1 MSKTVRI
8 ELADVAAWPNLEAA
22 LWAAARGKR
31 GRPDVQRFLAQAEC
45 RLAEVREALLQAR
58 LPVGSLRAF
67 AIRDPKPRIIHAAD
81 FADRVAHHALVRLLE
96 PRLER
101 ALVPT
106 SFACRPGKGV
116 HAALVHALAQSRRW
130 PSYLKLDVRHCFPSI
145 PHDGLLAV
153 LARRVRGGV
162 WPLLE
167 HIVRSHAVSREGGV
181 ARGLPIGSL
190 TSQHF
195 ANQYLGE
202 LDRRA
207 ITHPVCRGHL
217 RYMDDLVLWCDSP
230 AAARE
235 LFADLD
241 PWLRRQLG
249 LEFKPP
255 VIQRSDRGLLLCGF
269 RVSPGG
275 LRMSPRRQRA
285 WRAHWLALNAL
296 VNDAGGAETEAEA
309 QRRAEVLR
317 SLALPATTSV
327 RWQNAVMSGPHR
339 AGQAAPPSSSLCSPP
354 AQARHEGRQARA
366 SRRQLEQQRQE
377 LPLRQPLRAPPR

>member
-8 ELADVAAWPNLEAA
+8 ELTEVAAWPNLEAA

-58 LPVGSLRAF
+58 MPVGSLRAF

-81 FADRVAHHALVRLLE
+81 FADRV
-96 PRLER
+96 
-101 ALVPT
+101 
-106 SFACRPGKGV
+106 
-116 HAALVHALAQSRRW
+116 
-130 PSYLKLDVRHCFPSI
+130 
-145 PHDGLLAV
+145 
-153 LARRVRGGV
+153 
-162 WPLLE
+162 
-167 HIVRSHAVSREGGV
+167 VSREGGV

-235 LFADLD
+235 LLADLD

-255 VIQRSDRGLLLCGF
+255 IIQRSDRGLLLCGF

-296 VNDAGGAETEAEA
+296 VNDAGDVETEAEA
-309 QRRAEVLR
+309 QGRAEVLR
-317 SLALPATTSV
+317 SLALPATTGV

-339 AGQAAPPSSSLCSPP
+339 AGQAAPPSSLCSPS
-354 AQARHEGRQARA
+354 AQARNEGRQARA

-377 LPLRQPLRAPPR
+377 LPLRQPQREPPR